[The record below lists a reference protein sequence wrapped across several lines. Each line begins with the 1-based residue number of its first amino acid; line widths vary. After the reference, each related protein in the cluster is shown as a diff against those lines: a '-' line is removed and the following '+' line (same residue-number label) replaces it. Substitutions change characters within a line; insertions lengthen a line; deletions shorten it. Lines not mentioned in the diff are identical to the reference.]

1 MIPVLAN
8 GFADLQARSRWEDE
22 ALKAHT
28 AKLDELGA
36 RSGKLL
42 RELDVDLTA
51 KLMAA
56 QQRHQA
62 LSLRLL
68 KVMKQFEVL
77 RRAGNRLTPGEV
89 ESLSR
94 LRAALG
100 KLSSGALEATSLRTC
115 SFQLGSLLDS
125 ERLDAFR
132 SAKGLQPASSDALS
146 HLNNLL
152 DDQQSSLQKS
162 VDALI
167 KDANDLQVIRSG
179 YRPL

>member
-8 GFADLQARSRWEDE
+8 GFADLQARARWEDE

-125 ERLDAFR
+125 GRLDAFR